1 MTRDSQSSRK
11 RSKWYQHYTVQLVLS
26 NFWHCNM
33 MLSSPK
39 VSGHIHIYCWAD
51 VHHKQWI
58 AHTWYRYHLPP
69 FTGPKVKKP
78 WQSAHI
84 LGRTL
89 VFTFWNM
96 CCQQRYGATP
106 LVLHP
111 DFSAK
116 HSTFWMW
123 TWMRLFILYMQL
135 PKSFLQKEP
144 KLTPVVTHNTLVLSY
159 NYHIPREE
167 YLQESCFIQHLQQQ
181 LVVSTFY

>member
-1 MTRDSQSSRK
+1 MTLNKAEPQQATKPLWLSYPHSHLFWSINMTRDSQSSRK

-39 VSGHIHIYCWAD
+39 VSGHIHTYCWAD

-96 CCQQRYGATP
+96 CCQQRYGCYTAG
-106 LVLHP
+106 V
-111 DFSAK
+111 A
-116 HSTFWMW
+116 
-123 TWMRLFILYMQL
+123 
-135 PKSFLQKEP
+135 
-144 KLTPVVTHNTLVLSY
+144 
-159 NYHIPREE
+159 PRPF
-167 YLQESCFIQHLQQQ
+167 CKA
-181 LVVSTFY
+181 